1 MKHSLKQSTIIAY
14 GSGNLGYGFITHGI
28 TSYLMFYATAVLLL
42 PGTWVGILI
51 SISIIWDA
59 VSDPIMGFISDA
71 THSRFGKRHIYI
83 FIASIL
89 MAVVNIMI
97 WTIPQDLPLITKFLE
112 LLIAVFLIKTFL
124 TVFITPYSALGTE
137 LSQNYYERSKIQ
149 SIKTMFFLGALV
161 MVTAMGMLVFF
172 KPTSEYD
179 LGQLN
184 PNAYIYMAYSGSILM
199 VITGLLTCIKTWS
212 YKTSHAK
219 QKMSFKTFYENTKFS
234 LTQKNFRAM
243 VIGYLSTNIASAIIA
258 VFGLHVFTYTF
269 HLNNK
274 WISLVIGSQFIVAI
288 LAQPLWVK
296 ITEKIE
302 KKGAIMLGLVISIVG
317 CFILALLV
325 IMREMVISFPVL
337 LIVYALIVGFGSSP
351 LFSVPPSM
359 IGDIVD
365 QQEFLTG
372 NRNEGVY
379 FGMLNFGYK
388 ISQSIAIFFL
398 GIVLDLVG
406 FKAGISSQST
416 LTVLS
421 IGLVLSLGSLLSFV
435 GALFAYR
442 HYDLNQETIEAIQLS
457 IVHRN
462 SDEVQ

>member
-1 MKHSLKQSTIIAY
+1 
-14 GSGNLGYGFITHGI
+14 
-28 TSYLMFYATAVLLL
+28 
-42 PGTWVGILI
+42 
-51 SISIIWDA
+51 
-59 VSDPIMGFISDA
+59 
-71 THSRFGKRHIYI
+71 
-83 FIASIL
+83 
-89 MAVVNIMI
+89 
-97 WTIPQDLPLITKFLE
+97 
-112 LLIAVFLIKTFL
+112 
-124 TVFITPYSALGTE
+124 
-137 LSQNYYERSKIQ
+137 
-149 SIKTMFFLGALV
+149 
-161 MVTAMGMLVFF
+161 
-172 KPTSEYD
+172 
-179 LGQLN
+179 
-184 PNAYIYMAYSGSILM
+184 
-199 VITGLLTCIKTWS
+199 
-212 YKTSHAK
+212 
-219 QKMSFKTFYENTKFS
+219 
-234 LTQKNFRAM
+234 
-243 VIGYLSTNIASAIIA
+243 
-258 VFGLHVFTYTF
+258 
-269 HLNNK
+269 
-274 WISLVIGSQFIVAI
+274 
-288 LAQPLWVK
+288 
-296 ITEKIE
+296 
-302 KKGAIMLGLVISIVG
+302 
-317 CFILALLV
+317 
-325 IMREMVISFPVL
+325 MREMVISFPVL